1 MLRSEVGGA
10 VLDLSAVD
18 KAEFRIVSEGG
29 FHLVF
34 PKRNKWDWA
43 EDEKWLRSVV
53 VDDAGRIVSCSWKKF
68 GNFGEFLAETKALE
82 KALADGCLVRFTAKE
97 DGSLCIRSVFGGR
110 VVMRTRGTLF
120 GGKSDDGSETYGE
133 RFHRVAAARYPRLL
147 DPLWMPD
154 VSLLLEYV
162 APDNAIVVRYKKDD
176 LVFLGGVEHS
186 IPSIIPW
193 ETVVRIAAE
202 GGLRLVELRELPS
215 DPILLLKEVKEWRTE
230 GVVARCCGDQVL
242 VKVKSA
248 WYLANHRMKYS
259 MDYKSIVEFSQRA
272 DVGDEDA
279 LVAKLREYD
288 YDFEVIES
296 AKEFFR
302 RYVLALR
309 DATRMRADAEE
320 ACSGTLVGLAGLER
334 GPEHRKRFAAVACS
348 REPAVRSMMFAL
360 YDGRL
365 ERVDAMVRKLILA
378 GGGGRGQPGGAEIP

>member
-1 MLRSEVGGA
+1 
-10 VLDLSAVD
+10 
-18 KAEFRIVSEGG
+18 
-29 FHLVF
+29 
-34 PKRNKWDWA
+34 
-43 EDEKWLRSVV
+43 
-53 VDDAGRIVSCSWKKF
+53 
-68 GNFGEFLAETKALE
+68 
-82 KALADGCLVRFTAKE
+82 
-97 DGSLCIRSVFGGR
+97 
-110 VVMRTRGTLF
+110 
-120 GGKSDDGSETYGE
+120 
-133 RFHRVAAARYPRLL
+133 
-147 DPLWMPD
+147 
-154 VSLLLEYV
+154 
-162 APDNAIVVRYKKDD
+162 
-176 LVFLGGVEHS
+176 
-186 IPSIIPW
+186 
-193 ETVVRIAAE
+193 
-202 GGLRLVELRELPS
+202 
-215 DPILLLKEVKEWRTE
+215 
-230 GVVARCCGDQVL
+230 VL

-302 RYVLALR
+302 RYALALR